1 MLESTVMLG
10 SAVMLPVFFS
20 NNAIVIP
27 ETVGQ
32 YTGLQ
37 DKNGAKIFE
46 GDIVK
51 SGNLIG
57 VVRFGEYGYN
67 GDRHL
72 GFYIDWSKVSNPY
85 NILRQDLMFWVN
97 DDLEVIGNI
106 HDTPEPLQ

>member
-1 MLESTVMLG
+1 MLG